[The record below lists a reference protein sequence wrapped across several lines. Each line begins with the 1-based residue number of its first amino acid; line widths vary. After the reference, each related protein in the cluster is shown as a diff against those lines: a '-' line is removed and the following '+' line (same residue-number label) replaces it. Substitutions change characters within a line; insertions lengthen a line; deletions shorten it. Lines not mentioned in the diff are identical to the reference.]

1 MQNKLLYP
9 NRLAAFMG
17 LAFGHFVPGFAPRR
31 VATGDNSNNS
41 LGNFLRSR
49 ERLLW
54 NKRVPYVRAKH
65 GPLS

>member
-1 MQNKLLYP
+1 MRNNPIYP

-31 VATGDNSNNS
+31 VATGGNSNNS

-49 ERLLW
+49 ERMLW
-54 NKRVPYVRAKH
+54 SKDRPYVRAKH